1 MKKIILTFCV
11 MIMSVI
17 NSAYADVLLGNDNR
31 CIVNTDNEN
40 QYYFYFCGKG
50 NNNLDQCKLR
60 KVFGRD
66 YDVPDYVT
74 SERVVEVKLKKYYM
88 CCGGDEWNTGSF
100 ISVNNETGVISEEE
114 KTVIL
119 PEDGTCTYTIT
130 TNACG
135 TVTDVPCTDPD
146 TCRNG
151 KKLKDNQCVSDCGDG
166 YVEYDGICYYGQC
179 PDEELFLLGKKCVKN
194 CVNPPEGASYEIK
207 DDKCVVICNDGYEE
221 DSTGQCVKVCSGDTP
236 YDQKGK
242 CVKNCASG
250 YYQQGKKCVTQCSD
264 GYFKMQNACVTECD
278 SGYTVKDG
286 KCILD
291 CEDGFVEYDGECVR
305 DCDDGYTLIGTECV
319 LDSELDP
326 DDRGG
331 YGGGCPITKYQ
342 GLGVNNE
349 CVRCNRDSE
358 FFDKKKLTCVKR
370 SDMVNA
376 DKDVMKRCWRCKNDK
391 LFKQCIIT
399 FQTGKPVY
407 SALVRDCYLAEKAD
421 TSVASMSNADTSVAS
436 MSNIVK

>member
-17 NSAYADVLLGNDNR
+17 NSAYADVLLGDNYR
-31 CIVNTDNEN
+31 CIVNTNNEN
-40 QYYFYFCGKG
+40 KYYFYFCGKG
-50 NNNLDQCKLR
+50 NNDLNWCLFRRVGYRSD
-60 KVFGRD
+60 
-66 YDVPDYVT
+66 DVPDYVT
-74 SERVVEVKLKKYYM
+74 SERVVEVDNNKYYM
-88 CCGGDEWNTGSF
+88 CCYGDESNQGRF
-100 ISVNNETGVISEEE
+100 ISVDDETGVKRIET
-114 KTVIL
+114 KTKYL
-119 PEDGTCTYTIT
+119 GGDATCTYTIT
-130 TNACG
+130 INACG
-135 TVTDVPCTDPD
+135 TETMEQCTVPDRCL
-146 TCRNG
+146 NG
-151 KKLKDNQCVSDCGDG
+151 KKLKDGQCVSDCGDG
-166 YVEYDGICYYGQC
+166 YVEYDGR
-179 PDEELFLLGKKCVKN
+179 
-194 CVNPPEGASYEIK
+194 
-207 DDKCVVICNDGYEE
+207 
-221 DSTGQCVKVCSGDTP
+221 
-236 YDQKGK
+236 
-242 CVKNCASG
+242 
-250 YYQQGKKCVTQCSD
+250 
-264 GYFKMQNACVTECD
+264 
-278 SGYTVKDG
+278 
-286 KCILD
+286 CILD
-291 CEDGFVEYDGECVR
+291 CDDGFVEKDGMCVR
-305 DCDDGYTLIGTECV
+305 DCDDGYTLIGTDCV

-342 GLGVNNE
+342 GLDEYNE

-358 FFDKKKLTCVKR
+358 FFDKKNLTCVKR